1 MTPLGLT
8 VLRRTA
14 TLAHAVPGIRVR
26 LRHDG
31 MTLLEVL
38 RPAHPV
44 VAPSGR
50 WLTPCAF
57 RVAIGRAVR
66 AAHEGRTL
74 AVLGQRPGVD
84 PAVDV
89 GATNGVLLPG
99 GIVCVPTSAG
109 HELAFA
115 TTVPA
120 ATVAVMAHH
129 TDDVGVRCHP
139 DPVTEA
145 ALVVHTTH
153 APMGTLSFD
162 AVLEAA
168 QCLLA
173 RCAVHELV
181 HDLDS
186 FVRSG
191 AGNATI
197 EQPQDRPPRS

>member
-31 MTLLEVL
+31 TALLEVL

-57 RVAIGRAVR
+57 RMAVGRAVR
-66 AAHEGRTL
+66 AHHDGRTL
-74 AVLGQRPGVD
+74 AVLGLGAGVD

-89 GATNGVLLPG
+89 CAPNGTLLPG
-99 GIVCVPTSAG
+99 GIAQLPTTFG
-109 HELAFA
+109 TELAFA
-115 TTVPA
+115 TTVRA
-120 ATVAVMAHH
+120 ETVAVFAHA
-129 TDDVGVRCHP
+129 DDLDVRCHP

-145 ALVVHTTH
+145 SLVVFTTSAPAGSAELDQMREH
-153 APMGTLSFD
+153 AG
-162 AVLEAA
+162 A
-168 QCLLA
+168 LLA
-173 RCAVHELV
+173 RCAVHELL
-181 HDLDS
+181 HDLDH
-186 FVRSG
+186 FLHVDSG
-191 AGNATI
+191 PSAV
-197 EQPQDRPPRS
+197 

>member
-14 TLAHAVPGIRVR
+14 ALAHAVPGLRVR

-31 MTLLEVL
+31 TALLEVL

-57 RVAIGRAVR
+57 RVAVGRAIR
-66 AAHEGRTL
+66 ASRDGRTL
-74 AVLGQRPGVD
+74 AVLGLPSGTD
-84 PAVDV
+84 PAVDLC
-89 GATNGVLLPG
+89 ATNGALLPG
-99 GIVCVPTSAG
+99 GIAQIPTGLGS
-109 HELAFA
+109 ELAFT
-115 TTVPA
+115 TTVRPE
-120 ATVAVMAHH
+120 TVAAMAHAE
-129 TDDVGVRCHP
+129 DLDIRCYP

-145 ALVVHTTH
+145 AIVVHTTS
-153 APMGTLSFD
+153 APTGSAEFA
-162 AVLEAA
+162 AVLEHA
-168 QCLLA
+168 QALLA

-181 HDLDS
+181 SDLDS
-186 FVRSG
+186 FLHRD
-191 AGNATI
+191 ADRPPI

>member
-31 MTLLEVL
+31 TALLEVL

-57 RVAIGRAVR
+57 RVAVGRAVR
-66 AAHEGRTL
+66 AASEGRTL
-74 AVLGQRPGVD
+74 AVLGLDAGVD
-84 PAVDV
+84 PAVDI
-89 GATNGVLLPG
+89 GATSGALLPG
-99 GIVCVPTSAG
+99 GIACLPTDAG
-109 HELAFA
+109 TELAFA
-115 TTVPA
+115 TTVGA
-120 ATVAVMAHH
+120 ETVAAMARAE
-129 TDDVGVRCHP
+129 DLDVLCHS

-145 ALVVHTTH
+145 TLVVHATRAST
-153 APMGTLSFD
+153 GTAEFD
-162 AVLEAA
+162 AALDLTQA
-168 QCLLA
+168 LLA

-181 HDLDS
+181 HDIDG
-186 FVRSG
+186 FVRAG
-191 AGNATI
+191 AADATI